1 MSASPV
7 ALLPTSS
14 AVTSVTVHPL
24 VLLSVVDH
32 YKRSASGTKRRSV
45 GVLLGTKERGGKID
59 VISSFAVPF
68 EVSWDKKYG
77 GLGLLTDDGRWKSEL

>member
-45 GVLLGTKERGGKID
+45 GVLLGTKERGG
-59 VISSFAVPF
+59 
-68 EVSWDKKYG
+68 
-77 GLGLLTDDGRWKSEL
+77 T